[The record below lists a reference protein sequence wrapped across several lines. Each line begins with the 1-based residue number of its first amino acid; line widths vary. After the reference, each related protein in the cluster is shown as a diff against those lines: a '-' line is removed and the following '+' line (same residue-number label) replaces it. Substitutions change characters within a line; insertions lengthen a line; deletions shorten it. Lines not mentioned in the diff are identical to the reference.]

1 MAGNTAMAAD
11 ANLSGIE
18 RAAILL
24 MSLGEERASEVLKH
38 MGPKEVQK
46 VGTAMSELSAVT
58 KQQVSSIL
66 TDFVSIAGDQTAMG
80 VGNDDYVRNVL
91 VNALGSDKAT
101 GVIDRILLGKNSKG
115 LEQLKW
121 MDARQVAEL
130 IRLEHP
136 QIIAIILSYLDS
148 DQSAGVLAEMAK
160 NVRMD
165 IVMRIAA
172 LDGIQPNAIA
182 ELNDILEQ
190 QFTGDGAS
198 SIKSSSVGG
207 IKTAAN
213 ILNLMDTS
221 VENEIMDKMKE
232 VNEEISQQ
240 IMDNMFVFSNI
251 SEIDDRGIQLL
262 LREVSTDILVLA
274 LKGADN
280 SLKEKIFKNMSKRA
294 GEMLRDDLES
304 KGPVRLSEVEEAQKE
319 IIAVARKL
327 TESGEIT
334 LGGGA
339 DEFVS

>member
-1 MAGNTAMAAD
+1 MADDKGGNQD
-11 ANLSGIE
+11 LNGVE

-24 MSLGEERASEVLKH
+24 MSLGEDRASEVLKH

-46 VGTAMSELSAVT
+46 VGTAMSELSSVS
-58 KQQVSSIL
+58 KQQVSVVL
-66 TDFVSIAGDQTAMG
+66 NEFVSIAEDQTALG
-80 VGNDDYVRNVL
+80 VGNDDYIRNVL

-121 MDARQVAEL
+121 MDSRQVAEM

-148 DQSAGVLAEMAK
+148 DHSAGVLAEMAE

-172 LDGIQPNAIA
+172 LDGIQPNAIS
-182 ELNDILEQ
+182 ELNDILEL
-190 QFTGDGAS
+190 QFTGDGTS
-198 SIKSSSVGG
+198 GIKSSSVGG
-207 IKTAAN
+207 VKSAAN

-221 VENEIMDKMKE
+221 IENEIMDKMKE
-232 VNEEISQQ
+232 VNEDLSQQ
-240 IMDNMFVFSNI
+240 IMDNMFVFANI
-251 SEIDDRGIQLL
+251 AEIDDRGIQLL
-262 LREVSTDILVLA
+262 LREISTDILVTA

-280 SLKEKIFKNMSKRA
+280 ALKEKIFKNMSKRA

-304 KGPVRLSEVEEAQKE
+304 KGPVRLSEVEEGQKE
-319 IIAVARKL
+319 IIAVARRL
-327 TESGEIT
+327 TESGEIS

-339 DEFVS
+339 DEFVA

>member
-1 MAGNTAMAAD
+1 MGTD
-11 ANLSGIE
+11 SDLSGVE

-24 MSLGEERASEVLKH
+24 MSLGEDRASEVLKH

-58 KQQVSSIL
+58 KQQVNGVL
-66 TDFVSIAGDQTAMG
+66 NDFVSIAEDQTAMG
-80 VGNDDYVRNVL
+80 IGNDDYIRNVL

-148 DQSAGVLAEMAK
+148 DQSAEVLSEMAE

-165 IVMRIAA
+165 IMMRVAS

-182 ELNDILEQ
+182 ELNDILEK
-190 QFTGDGAS
+190 QFTGDGTS

-207 IKTAAN
+207 IKSAAN
-213 ILNLMDTS
+213 ILNVMDTS
-221 VENEIMDKMKE
+221 IENEIMDKMKE
-232 VNEEISQQ
+232 VNEELSQQ
-240 IMDNMFVFSNI
+240 IMDNMFVFANI
-251 SEIDDRGIQLL
+251 NEIDDRGIQLL
-262 LREVSTDILVLA
+262 LREISTDILVLA
-274 LKGADN
+274 LKGADTA
-280 SLKEKIFKNMSKRA
+280 LKEKIFKNMSKRA
-294 GEMLRDDLES
+294 SEMLRDDLES

-319 IIAVARKL
+319 IIAVARRL
-327 TESGEIT
+327 TESGEIS

>member
-1 MAGNTAMAAD
+1 MAAESD
-11 ANLSGIE
+11 LSGIE

-24 MSLGEERASEVLKH
+24 MSLGEDRASEVLKH

-46 VGTAMSELSAVT
+46 VGTAMSELSAVSK
-58 KQQVSSIL
+58 KQVNEVLS
-66 TDFVSIAGDQTAMG
+66 DFVSIAEDQTAMG
-80 VGNDDYVRNVL
+80 IGNDDYIRNVL

-148 DQSAGVLAEMAK
+148 DQSAEVLSEMSE

-190 QFTGDGAS
+190 QFIGDGTS

-207 IKTAAN
+207 IKSAAN
-213 ILNLMDTS
+213 MLNLMDTS
-221 VENEIMDKMKE
+221 IENAIMDKMKE
-232 VNEEISQQ
+232 VNEELSQQ
-240 IMDNMFVFSNI
+240 IMDNMFVFANI
-251 SEIDDRGIQLL
+251 NDIDDRGIQLL
-262 LREVSTDILVLA
+262 LREISTDILVLA
-274 LKGADN
+274 LKGADTA
-280 SLKEKIFKNMSKRA
+280 LKEKIFKNMSKRA

-319 IIAVARKL
+319 IIAVARRL
-327 TESGEIT
+327 TDSGEIS

>member
-1 MAGNTAMAAD
+1 VAD
-11 ANLSGIE
+11 SDLNGIE
-18 RAAILL
+18 RAAIFL

-46 VGTAMSELSAVT
+46 VGTAMSELSSVS
-58 KQQVSSIL
+58 KQQVNNVL
-66 TDFVSIAGDQTAMG
+66 TDFVSIAEDQTALG
-80 VGNDDYVRNVL
+80 VGNDDYIRNVL

-121 MDARQVAEL
+121 MDARQVAEM

-148 DQSAGVLAEMAK
+148 DQSAGVLAEMAE

-182 ELNDILEQ
+182 ELNEILEQ
-190 QFTGDGAS
+190 QFTGDGTS
-198 SIKSSSVGG
+198 GIKSSSVGG
-207 IKTAAN
+207 VKSAAN

-221 VENEIMDKMKE
+221 IENEIMDKMKE
-232 VNEEISQQ
+232 VNEELSQQ
-240 IMDNMFVFSNI
+240 IMDNMFVFANI
-251 SEIDDRGIQLL
+251 IEIDDRGIQLL
-262 LREVSTDILVLA
+262 LREVSTDILVTA

-280 SLKEKIFKNMSKRA
+280 ALKEKIFKNMSKRA

-304 KGPVRLSEVEEAQKE
+304 KGPVRLSEVEEGQKE
-319 IIAVARKL
+319 IIAVARRL
-327 TESGEIT
+327 TESGEIS

-339 DEFVS
+339 DEFVA

>member
-1 MAGNTAMAAD
+1 MATD
-11 ANLSGIE
+11 SDLSGIE

-24 MSLGEERASEVLKH
+24 MSVGEDRASEVLKH

-46 VGTAMSELSAVT
+46 VGTAMSELSAVS
-58 KQQVSSIL
+58 KQQVSSVL
-66 TDFVSIAGDQTAMG
+66 TDFVSIAEDQTAMG
-80 VGNDDYVRNVL
+80 IGNDEYIRNVL
-91 VNALGSDKAT
+91 NNALGTDKAT

-121 MDARQVAEL
+121 MDSRQVAEL

-148 DQSAGVLAEMAK
+148 DQSAAVLAEMAE

-165 IVMRIAA
+165 IVMRVAA

-190 QFTGDGAS
+190 QFTGDGTS

-232 VNEEISQQ
+232 VNEEICQQ
-240 IMDNMFVFSNI
+240 IMDNMFVFANI

-262 LREVSTDILVLA
+262 LREVSTDVLVLA
-274 LKGADN
+274 LKGADAA
-280 SLKEKIFKNMSKRA
+280 LKEKIFKNMSKRA
-294 GEMLRDDLES
+294 SEMLRDDLES

-319 IIAVARKL
+319 IIAVARRL
-327 TESGEIT
+327 TESGEIS

>member
-1 MAGNTAMAAD
+1 MSAD
-11 ANLSGIE
+11 SDLSGVQ

-24 MSLGEERASEVLKH
+24 MSLGEDRASEVLKH

-46 VGTAMSELSAVT
+46 VGTAMSELSAVS
-58 KQQVSSIL
+58 KQQVNDVL
-66 TDFVSIAGDQTAMG
+66 TDFVSIAEDQTAMG
-80 VGNDDYVRNVL
+80 IGNDDYIRNVL

-148 DQSAGVLAEMAK
+148 DQSAEVLSEMPQ

-172 LDGIQPNAIA
+172 LDGIQPNAIV

-190 QFTGDGAS
+190 QFIGDGTS

-207 IKTAAN
+207 IKSAAN

-232 VNEEISQQ
+232 VNEELSQQ
-240 IMDNMFVFSNI
+240 IMDNMFVFANI
-251 SEIDDRGIQLL
+251 NDIDDKGIQLL
-262 LREVSTDILVLA
+262 LREISTDILVLA
-274 LKGADN
+274 LKGADTA
-280 SLKEKIFKNMSKRA
+280 LKEKIFKNMSKRA

-319 IIAVARKL
+319 IIAVARRL
-327 TESGEIT
+327 TDSGEIS

>member
-1 MAGNTAMAAD
+1 MESD
-11 ANLSGIE
+11 SNLSGVE

-46 VGTAMSELSAVT
+46 VGTAMSELSAVS
-58 KQQVSSIL
+58 KQEVSNVV
-66 TDFVSIAGDQTAMG
+66 TEFVSIAEDQTALG
-80 VGNDDYVRNVL
+80 VGNDDYIRNVL

-148 DQSAGVLAEMAK
+148 DHSAEVLAEMAE

-182 ELNDILEQ
+182 ELNDILEK
-190 QFTGDGAS
+190 QFVGDGTN

-207 IKTAAN
+207 IKSAAN
-213 ILNLMDTS
+213 ILNVMDTS
-221 VENEIMDKMKE
+221 IENEIMDKMKE
-232 VNEEISQQ
+232 VNEELSQQ
-240 IMDNMFVFSNI
+240 IMDNMFVFANMV
-251 SEIDDRGIQLL
+251 EIDDRGIQLL
-262 LREVSTDILVLA
+262 LREISTDILVLA
-274 LKGADN
+274 LKGADVA
-280 SLKEKIFKNMSKRA
+280 LKEKIFKNMSKRA
-294 GEMLRDDLES
+294 SEMLRDDLES

-319 IIAVARKL
+319 IIAVARRL
-327 TESGEIT
+327 TDSGEIS

>member
-1 MAGNTAMAAD
+1 MAAESD
-11 ANLSGIE
+11 LSGIQ

-46 VGTAMSELSAVT
+46 VGTAMSELSAVS
-58 KQQVSSIL
+58 KQQVNNVL
-66 TDFVSIAGDQTAMG
+66 TDFVSIAEDQTALG
-80 VGNDDYVRNVL
+80 VGNDDYIRNVL

-121 MDARQVAEL
+121 MDSRQVAEL

-148 DQSAGVLAEMAK
+148 DQSAGVLAEMAE

-190 QFTGDGAS
+190 QFTGDGTS

-221 VENEIMDKMKE
+221 IENEIMDKMKE

-240 IMDNMFVFSNI
+240 IMDNMFVFANI

-262 LREVSTDILVLA
+262 LREISTDILVLA
-274 LKGADN
+274 LKGADAA
-280 SLKEKIFKNMSKRA
+280 LKEKIFKNMSKRA
-294 GEMLRDDLES
+294 SEMLRDDLES

-319 IIAVARKL
+319 IIAVARRL
-327 TESGEIT
+327 TESGEIS

>member
-1 MAGNTAMAAD
+1 MDENSD
-11 ANLSGIE
+11 LSGVE
-18 RAAILL
+18 RAAIFL

-46 VGTAMSELSAVT
+46 VGTAMSELSGVS
-58 KQQVSSIL
+58 KQQVGSVL
-66 TDFVSIAGDQTAMG
+66 TDFVSLAEDQTALG
-80 VGNDDYVRNVL
+80 VGNDDYVRKVL

-121 MDARQVAEL
+121 MDARQVAEM

-148 DQSAGVLAEMAK
+148 DQSAEVLAEMAQ

-190 QFTGDGAS
+190 QFTGDGTS
-198 SIKSSSVGG
+198 GIKSSSVGG
-207 IKTAAN
+207 VKSAAN

-221 VENEIMDKMKE
+221 IENEIMDKMKE
-232 VNEEISQQ
+232 VNEEMSQK
-240 IMDNMFVFSNI
+240 IMDNMFVFANI
-251 SEIDDRGIQLL
+251 VEIDDRGIQLL
-262 LREVSTDILVLA
+262 LREISTDILVTA
-274 LKGADN
+274 LKGADVA
-280 SLKEKIFKNMSKRA
+280 LKEKIFKNMSKRA

-304 KGPVRLSEVEEAQKE
+304 KGPVRLSEVEESQKE
-319 IIAVARKL
+319 IIAVARRL
-327 TESGEIT
+327 TESGEIS

-339 DEFVS
+339 DEFVA

>member
-1 MAGNTAMAAD
+1 MADNGLMGTD
-11 ANLSGIE
+11 SDLSGIE

-46 VGTAMSELSAVT
+46 VGTAMSELSAVS
-58 KQQVSSIL
+58 KQQVNSVL
-66 TDFVSIAGDQTAMG
+66 TDFVSIAEDQTAMG
-80 VGNDDYVRNVL
+80 IGNDDYIRNVL

-121 MDARQVAEL
+121 MDSRQVAEL

-148 DQSAGVLAEMAK
+148 DQSAGVLAEMAE

-165 IVMRIAA
+165 VVMRIAS

-182 ELNDILEQ
+182 ELNDILEK
-190 QFTGDGAS
+190 QFIGDGTS

-207 IKTAAN
+207 IKSAAN

-221 VENEIMDKMKE
+221 IENEIMDKMKE
-232 VNEEISQQ
+232 VNEELSQQ
-240 IMDNMFVFSNI
+240 IMDNMFVFANI
-251 SEIDDRGIQLL
+251 NDIDDRGIQLL
-262 LREVSTDILVLA
+262 LREISTDILVLA
-274 LKGADN
+274 LKGADAA
-280 SLKEKIFKNMSKRA
+280 LKEKIFKNMSKRA
-294 GEMLRDDLES
+294 SEMLRDDLES

-319 IIAVARKL
+319 IISVARRL
-327 TESGEIT
+327 TESGEIS

>member
-1 MAGNTAMAAD
+1 MADNGLMAAESD
-11 ANLSGIE
+11 LSGIE

-24 MSLGEERASEVLKH
+24 MSLGEDRASEVLKH

-46 VGTAMSELSAVT
+46 VGTAMSELSAVSK
-58 KQQVSSIL
+58 KQVNEVLS
-66 TDFVSIAGDQTAMG
+66 DFVSIAEDQTAMG
-80 VGNDDYVRNVL
+80 IGNDDYIRNVL

-148 DQSAGVLAEMAK
+148 DQSAEVLSEMSE

-190 QFTGDGAS
+190 QFIGDGTS

-207 IKTAAN
+207 IKSAAN
-213 ILNLMDTS
+213 MLNLMDTS
-221 VENEIMDKMKE
+221 IENAIMDKMKE
-232 VNEEISQQ
+232 VNEELSQQ
-240 IMDNMFVFSNI
+240 IMDNMFVFANI
-251 SEIDDRGIQLL
+251 NDIDDRGIQLL
-262 LREVSTDILVLA
+262 LREISTDILVLA
-274 LKGADN
+274 LKGADTA
-280 SLKEKIFKNMSKRA
+280 LKEKIFKNMSKRA

-319 IIAVARKL
+319 IIAVARRL
-327 TESGEIT
+327 TDSGEIS

>member
-1 MAGNTAMAAD
+1 MGENALMGSD
-11 ANLSGIE
+11 SNLSGVE

-46 VGTAMSELSAVT
+46 VGTAMSELSAVS
-58 KQQVSSIL
+58 KQEVSNVV
-66 TDFVSIAGDQTAMG
+66 TEFVSIAEDQTALG
-80 VGNDDYVRNVL
+80 VGNDDYIRNVL

-148 DQSAGVLAEMAK
+148 DHSAEVLAEMAE

-182 ELNDILEQ
+182 ELNDILEK
-190 QFTGDGAS
+190 QFVGDGTN

-207 IKTAAN
+207 IKSAAN
-213 ILNLMDTS
+213 ILNVMDTS
-221 VENEIMDKMKE
+221 IENEIMDKMKE
-232 VNEEISQQ
+232 VNEELSQQ
-240 IMDNMFVFSNI
+240 IMDNMFVFANMV
-251 SEIDDRGIQLL
+251 EIDDRGIQLL
-262 LREVSTDILVLA
+262 LREISTDILVLA
-274 LKGADN
+274 LKGADVA
-280 SLKEKIFKNMSKRA
+280 LKEKIFKNMSKRA
-294 GEMLRDDLES
+294 SEMLRDDLES

-319 IIAVARKL
+319 IIAVARRL
-327 TESGEIT
+327 TDSGEIS

>member
-1 MAGNTAMAAD
+1 MADSGLMGSD
-11 ANLSGIE
+11 SDLSGVE

-24 MSLGEERASEVLKH
+24 MSLGEDRASEVLKH

-46 VGTAMSELSAVT
+46 VGTAMSELSAVS
-58 KQQVSSIL
+58 KQQVNSVL
-66 TDFVSIAGDQTAMG
+66 NDFVSIAEDQTAMG
-80 VGNDDYVRNVL
+80 IGNDEYIRNVL

-148 DQSAGVLAEMAK
+148 DQSAEILSEMAE

-165 IVMRIAA
+165 IMMRVAS

-190 QFTGDGAS
+190 QFTGDGTS

-207 IKTAAN
+207 IKAAAN
-213 ILNLMDTS
+213 IFNVMDTS
-221 VENEIMDKMKE
+221 IENEIMDKMKE
-232 VNEEISQQ
+232 VNEELSQQ
-240 IMDNMFVFSNI
+240 IMDNMFVFANI
-251 SEIDDRGIQLL
+251 SEIDDKGIQLL
-262 LREVSTDILVLA
+262 LREISTDILVLA
-274 LKGADN
+274 LKGAD
-280 SLKEKIFKNMSKRA
+280 SALKEKIFKNMSKRA
-294 GEMLRDDLES
+294 SEMLRDDLES

-319 IIAVARKL
+319 IIAVARRL
-327 TESGEIT
+327 TGSGEIS

>member
-1 MAGNTAMAAD
+1 MAGNGLMAGEQD
-11 ANLSGIE
+11 LSGIQ

-46 VGTAMSELSAVT
+46 LGTAMSELSSVSK
-58 KQQVSSIL
+58 KQVGNVL
-66 TDFVSIAGDQTAMG
+66 TEFVSIAEDQTAMG
-80 VGNDDYVRNVL
+80 IGNDDYIRNVL

-148 DQSAGVLAEMAK
+148 DQSAGVLSEMAE

-165 IVMRIAA
+165 IIMRVAA

-190 QFTGDGAS
+190 QFIGDGTA

-207 IKTAAN
+207 IKAAAN
-213 ILNLMDTS
+213 ILNVMDTS
-221 VENEIMDKMKE
+221 IENEIMDKMKE
-232 VNEEISQQ
+232 VNEELSQQ
-240 IMDNMFVFSNI
+240 IMDNMFVFANI
-251 SEIDDRGIQLL
+251 IEIDDRGIQLL
-262 LREVSTDILVLA
+262 LREISTDLLVLA
-274 LKGADN
+274 LKGADAA
-280 SLKEKIFKNMSKRA
+280 LKEKIFKNMSKRA
-294 GEMLRDDLES
+294 SEMLRDDLES
-304 KGPVRLSEVEEAQKE
+304 KGPVKLSEVEESQKE
-319 IIAVARKL
+319 IIAVARRL
-327 TESGEIT
+327 TESGEIS

-339 DEFVS
+339 DELVA